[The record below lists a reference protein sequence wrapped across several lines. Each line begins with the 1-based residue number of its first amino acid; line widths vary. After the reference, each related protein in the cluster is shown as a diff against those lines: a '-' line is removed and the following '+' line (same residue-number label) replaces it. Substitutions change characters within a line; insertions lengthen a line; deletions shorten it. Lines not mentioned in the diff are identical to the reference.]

1 MFLNID
7 KQKKE
12 AVAMEDCEG
21 QCLTYGEL
29 AEIMKET
36 GKYISSGCIVFCLCR
51 NTVGAVSGYLG
62 LTQNEAVPLLLSS
75 SIDRQLLNNLLKIYK
90 PSYIWM
96 PEETE
101 LEYGKQ
107 KTIYR
112 KLGYRLVKTGNPPYP
127 LHPQLE
133 LLMTTSGSTGSPK
146 LVRYRKGN
154 LESNARNVA
163 KAFGW
168 SREERGICDLG
179 MQYTMGLNVINSHLY
194 AGAMVLLTT
203 YNLMSSEFWDYI
215 RDKKATNFTGV
226 PFSYEILSRLHFTEM
241 DLPHL
246 TTLAQGGGKLT
257 DRRFTEY
264 AEYAAKNN
272 KRFVATFGTTETA
285 ARLSML
291 LPEYALTKTGSIG
304 KALPEG
310 DMFLID
316 ESGRVLPEG
325 EAEGELCYRGPN
337 VTMGYASSR
346 EDLLKGDEWQ
356 GEYHTGDLAKRDK
369 EGFYYIT
376 GRRSRFL
383 KLLSYRVSLDQCETM
398 IRQEMGIECACTGT
412 DEKMKVYL
420 TDESSKKDVI
430 DLLTQK
436 TGLFRSL
443 FQILT
448 VPEIPRNESGKI
460 KYRELEKMR

>member
-1 MFLNID
+1 
-7 KQKKE
+7 
-12 AVAMEDCEG
+12 
-21 QCLTYGEL
+21 
-29 AEIMKET
+29 
-36 GKYISSGCIVFCLCR
+36 
-51 NTVGAVSGYLG
+51 
-62 LTQNEAVPLLLSS
+62 
-75 SIDRQLLNNLLKIYK
+75 
-90 PSYIWM
+90 
-96 PEETE
+96 
-101 LEYGKQ
+101 
-107 KTIYR
+107 
-112 KLGYRLVKTGNPPYP
+112 
-127 LHPQLE
+127 
-133 LLMTTSGSTGSPK
+133 
-146 LVRYRKGN
+146 
-154 LESNARNVA
+154 
-163 KAFGW
+163 
-168 SREERGICDLG
+168 
-179 MQYTMGLNVINSHLY
+179 
-194 AGAMVLLTT
+194 
-203 YNLMSSEFWDYI
+203 
-215 RDKKATNFTGV
+215 
-226 PFSYEILSRLHFTEM
+226 
-241 DLPHL
+241 
-246 TTLAQGGGKLT
+246 
-257 DRRFTEY
+257 
-264 AEYAAKNN
+264 
-272 KRFVATFGTTETA
+272 
-285 ARLSML
+285 ML

>member
-1 MFLNID
+1 MFLNVD

-21 QCLTYGEL
+21 QRLTYGEL
-29 AEIMKET
+29 TEIMKET
-36 GKYISSGCIVFCLCR
+36 GKYISSGSVVMCLCR
-51 NTVGAVSGYLG
+51 NIVGAVSGYLG
-62 LTQNEAVPLLLSS
+62 IIEKGSVPLLLSS
-75 SIDRQLLNNLLKIYK
+75 GIDRLLLNNLSDIYR

-96 PEETE
+96 PEEMVWE
-101 LEYGKQ
+101 CEKE
-107 KTIYR
+107 KTVYR
-112 KLGYRLVKTGNPPYP
+112 KLGYRLVKTGNLQYP
-127 LHPQLE
+127 LHPQLQ

-146 LVRYRKGN
+146 LVRYKKGN

-194 AGAMVLLTT
+194 AGATVLLTT
-203 YNLMSSEFWDYI
+203 YNLMSSNFWDYV

-291 LPEYALTKTGSIG
+291 PAEEALTKTGSIG
-304 KALPEG
+304 KAIPEG
-310 DMFLID
+310 ELFLTD
-316 ESGRVLPEG
+316 ESGKVLPEG

-337 VTMGYASSR
+337 VTMGYAFSA
-346 EDLLKGDEWQ
+346 EDLLKADEWQ
-356 GEYHTGDLAKRDK
+356 GEYHTGDLARRDE

-383 KLLSYRVSLDQCETM
+383 KLLSYRVSLDQCETL
-398 IRQEMGIECACTGT
+398 IREEMGIECACAGT
-412 DEKMKVYL
+412 DEKMKIYL
-420 TDESSKKDVI
+420 TDEFYKNDVI
-430 DLLTQK
+430 SLLTQK

-443 FQILT
+443 FQIEI
-448 VPEIPRNESGKI
+448 VSEIPRNESGKI
-460 KYRELEKMR
+460 KYRELEKM

>member
-21 QCLTYGEL
+21 QYLTYGEL
-29 AEIMKET
+29 TEVMRET
-36 GKYISSGCIVFCLCR
+36 EEAVSSGSVVFCLCR

-62 LTQNEAVPLLLSS
+62 ITEKGAVPLLLSN
-75 SIDRQLLNNLLKIYK
+75 SIDRQLLNNLLKIYR

-96 PEETE
+96 PEDTD
-101 LEYGKQ
+101 LEYEKQ
-107 KTIYR
+107 KTVYR
-112 KLGYRLVKTGNPPYP
+112 KLGYRLIKTGNLQYP
-127 LHPQLE
+127 LHPQLQ

-194 AGAMVLLTT
+194 AGATVLLTT
-203 YNLMSSEFWDYI
+203 YNLMSSEFWNYI

-241 DLPHL
+241 ELPDL

-264 AEYAAKNN
+264 AEYAAKNK

-291 LPEYALTKTGSIG
+291 SPEYALTKTGSIG
-304 KALPEG
+304 KAIPEG
-310 DMFLID
+310 ELFLID
-316 ESGRVLPEG
+316 ESGRVLSEG

-356 GEYHTGDLAKRDK
+356 GEYHTGDLARRDK

-383 KLLSYRVSLDQCETM
+383 KLLSYRVSLDQCETL
-398 IRQEMGIECACTGT
+398 IRQEMGIECACAGT

-420 TDESSKKDVI
+420 TDESCKKDVI
-430 DLLTQK
+430 RLLTEK

-443 FQILT
+443 FQIRT

-460 KYRELEKMR
+460 KYRELEKIS